1 MGSVSKKKYHR
12 FSLFVWKKIA
22 QYKFLSTFRAQ
33 IELYMYKQ
41 FIHTLFLIVGFCL
54 MGCGQSQKQQP
65 NQSSAK
71 TEQNGPS
78 RAGNSQTDDRT
89 PPNVANNRIPAKVYK
104 VLQYV
109 REHNEAMP
117 GYVGGRNF
125 QNRERRLAIKDNT
138 GKKIKYQEWDVN
150 PKRGGVNRG
159 VERLVTGSD
168 NRAWYTND
176 HYLTFV
182 EVQ

>member
-1 MGSVSKKKYHR
+1 MFLQKKYHR
-12 FSLFVWKKIA
+12 FLLFVLKKIVLF
-22 QYKFLSTFRAQ
+22 KFLSTFRAQ

-41 FIHTLFLIVGFCL
+41 FIHILFFIVGLSLLSC
-54 MGCGQSQKQQP
+54 SQTQ
-65 NQSSAK
+65 NQETNQNSSK
-71 TEQNGPS
+71 TEKKAPKS
-78 RAGNSQTDDRT
+78 AGNSQTDDRT
-89 PPNVANNRIPAKVYK
+89 PPDIANNRIPAKVYK

-117 GYVGGRNF
+117 GYVGGRVF
-125 QNRERRLAIKDNT
+125 QNRERRLAIKDGN
-138 GKKIKYQEWDVN
+138 GKKIKYREWDVN

-168 NRAWYTND
+168 NRAWFTND
-176 HYLTFV
+176 HYQTFV

>member
-1 MGSVSKKKYHR
+1 
-12 FSLFVWKKIA
+12 
-22 QYKFLSTFRAQ
+22 
-33 IELYMYKQ
+33 MYKQ
-41 FIHTLFLIVGFCL
+41 FIHTLFFIVGL
-54 MGCGQSQKQQP
+54 SLLGCSQTQNQET
-65 NQSSAK
+65 NQSPSK
-71 TEQNGPS
+71 TVQKAPS
-78 RAGNSQTDDRT
+78 SVGNSKIDDRT
-89 PPNVANNRIPAKVYK
+89 PPNVANNRIPVKVYK
-104 VLQYV
+104 VFQYV
-109 REHNEAMP
+109 REHKEAMP

-125 QNRERRLAIKDNT
+125 QNRERRLAIKDGT

-176 HYLTFV
+176 HYQTFV

>member
-1 MGSVSKKKYHR
+1 
-12 FSLFVWKKIA
+12 
-22 QYKFLSTFRAQ
+22 
-33 IELYMYKQ
+33 
-41 FIHTLFLIVGFCL
+41 
-54 MGCGQSQKQQP
+54 MGCGETQKRDS
-65 NQSSAK
+65 NQSRIR
-71 TEQNGPS
+71 TEQETVPNSSAQS
-78 RAGNSQTDDRT
+78 RTDDRT
-89 PPNVANNRIPAKVYK
+89 PPNVANEPITAKVNR

-109 REHNEAMP
+109 RQNGQPMT

-125 QNRERRLAIKDNT
+125 QNRERRLPLKN
-138 GKKIKYQEWDVN
+138 GSGNKIKYQEWDVN

-176 HYLTFV
+176 HYQTFV